1 MCFEPLGFGSV
12 VFINFSFPEGVLRG
26 MEEEMEDM
34 VEYTFT
40 VIEIDLD
47 YEFDAPRYFD
57 FSCEESPADSRCA
70 ESWFE
75 SAGTYPPS
83 RKRFLFI

>member
-1 MCFEPLGFGSV
+1 
-12 VFINFSFPEGVLRG
+12 

-40 VIEIDLD
+40 AVEIDLD

-57 FSCEESPADSRCA
+57 LGCEEALPETRQA

-75 SAGTYPPS
+75 SAGSYPPS
-83 RKRFLFI
+83 REFFFFFFLTVLNFGVYLIY